1 MSPLMALGCADKESR
16 TVNNVQPAMAIP
28 SSEPD
33 QPAASRNPPPAEFD
47 AYAKGYDAGM
57 DNPLKRRL
65 GDSAASF
72 IEIKTRWLLKDLARN
87 PPHSC
92 GVFGRQCLLD
102 FGCGTG
108 TALRSLRSLKYPGRL
123 AGCDVSEK
131 MLAEASEKWTADP
144 SVSRRTGDSPE
155 WRVVAGNQAPFPD
168 DYFDIVI
175 ASSVLHHVEPAQ
187 RQALYAEFRRLLKPG
202 GRVYIF
208 EHNPWNPVTRWVV
221 RHTKIDENAILLP
234 ATETLN
240 GLRRARMA
248 RRRAAYMLFF
258 PPRWS
263 FLLPLES
270 LLDRVPLGGQYAAAA
285 NKPD

>member
-1 MSPLMALGCADKESR
+1 M
-16 TVNNVQPAMAIP
+16 TNP

-33 QPAASRNPPPAEFD
+33 PAPRPAEFD
-47 AYAKGYDAGM
+47 AYAKDYDAGM

-87 PPHSC
+87 PPYSC
-92 GVFGRQCLLD
+92 GVFERQCLLD

-108 TALRSLRSLKYPGRL
+108 TALRSLRTLGYPGRL

-131 MLAEASEKWTADP
+131 MLAEASEKWT
-144 SVSRRTGDSPE
+144 TGTQPE
-155 WRVVAGNQAPFPD
+155 WRVVTGNRPEAAWQAPFPD
-168 DYFDIVI
+168 DHFDIVI

-187 RQALYAEFRRLLKPG
+187 RQTLYSEFRRLLKPG

-208 EHNPWNPVTRWVV
+208 EHNPWNPITRWVV
-221 RHTKIDENAILLP
+221 RHTKIDENAVLLP
-234 ATETLN
+234 APETLD
-240 GLRRARMA
+240 GLRCARMA